1 MSHFLLDSR
10 SPATD
15 SIPVAGSNVDDGHE
29 VDHHD
34 DASYSATAAVA
45 AENAY
50 GLVHLVGANDHDLIM
65 IPLLKG

>member
-15 SIPVAGSNVDDGHE
+15 SIPVAGSNVDCGHE

-34 DASYSATAAVA
+34 ALYSATAAVA

-50 GLVHLVGANDHDLIM
+50 GLVHLDGANDHDLIM